1 MNFALPANAVRYAM
15 EVFAAAFDPAFRRD
29 LYPVVE
35 ELQMKLGHVN
45 DHANNRDRCLAWL
58 DESTDESQR
67 LVLSKVIALE
77 TAALQAR
84 MREFRIWWTPRPSCR
99 FESAFL
105 AGNRTR

>member
-1 MNFALPANAVRYAM
+1 M
-15 EVFAAAFDPAFRRD
+15 EVFAAAFDPVFRRE

-45 DHANNRDRCLAWL
+45 DHANNRDRCLTWL

-77 TAALQAR
+77 TAALQAS
-84 MREFRIWWTPRPSCR
+84 MREFRIWWTPDRAADLKSR
-99 FESAFL
+99 FWQEIASSEARC
-105 AGNRTR
+105 A